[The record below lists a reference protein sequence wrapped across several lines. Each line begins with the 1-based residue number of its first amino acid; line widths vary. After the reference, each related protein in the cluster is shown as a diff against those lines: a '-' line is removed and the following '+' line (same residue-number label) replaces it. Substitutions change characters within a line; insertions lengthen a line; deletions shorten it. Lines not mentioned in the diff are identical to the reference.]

1 MQLITFRAE
10 AIGIVPKAE
19 LRPTA
24 EAGLDPGAAEVERR
38 HVWLRER
45 AAFVSC
51 PIYDR
56 EKLVAG
62 NRVEGP
68 AIVEQMDATTL
79 IPPGSVAAVDRYL
92 NLLLE
97 LP

>member
-1 MQLITFRAE
+1 MQLVTFRGE
-10 AIGIVPKAE
+10 AIGIVLKADI
-19 LRPTA
+19 RPTA
-24 EAGLDPGAAEVERR
+24 EADPDPTAAELGRR

-56 EKLVAG
+56 DKLVAG
-62 NRVEGP
+62 NSVEGP

-79 IPPGSVAAVDRYL
+79 IPPGATAVVDRYL